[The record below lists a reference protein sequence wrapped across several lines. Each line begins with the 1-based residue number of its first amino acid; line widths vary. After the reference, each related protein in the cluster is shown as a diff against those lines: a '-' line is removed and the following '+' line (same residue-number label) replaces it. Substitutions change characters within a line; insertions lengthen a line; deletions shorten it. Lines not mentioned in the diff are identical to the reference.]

1 MGAPF
6 DTGTWTGVEAAYYT
20 GHGSGE
26 GLWLWVSIACCVI
39 ALVVGHIDEIRAYR
53 AAERR

>member
-6 DTGTWTGVEAAYYT
+6 DSGTWTGVEAAYYT
-20 GHGSGE
+20 GHGGGE
-26 GLWLWVSIACCVI
+26 GLWLWVSVAMCVV
-39 ALVVGHIDEIRAYR
+39 ALIVGHVDEIKAYR

>member
-6 DTGTWTGVEAAYYT
+6 DTGTWNGIEAAYYT

-26 GLWLWVSIACCVI
+26 GLWLWVSVGMCVL
-39 ALVVGHIDEIRAYR
+39 ALIVGHIDEIKAYR
-53 AAERR
+53 SAERR